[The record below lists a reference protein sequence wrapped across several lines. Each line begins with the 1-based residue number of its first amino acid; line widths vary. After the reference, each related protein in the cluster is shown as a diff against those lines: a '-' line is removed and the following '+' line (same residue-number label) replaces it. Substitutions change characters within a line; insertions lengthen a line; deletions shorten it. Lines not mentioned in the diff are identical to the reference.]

1 MFAPVSV
8 TVPEPALERLLLP
21 EIAPLNK
28 LVDPVVVTEI
38 AAKLDMV
45 PDTLSVALVTVRLA
59 VALMPLVAAWY

>member
-8 TVPEPALERLLLP
+8 TVPEPALVRLLLP

-45 PDTLSVALVTVRLA
+45 PDTLSVALVTLRLA